1 MNKLIPRYQ
10 TGGLL
15 DTDAM
20 RSDAREN
27 NKFFKKGEWTNKGRK
42 RLSAISQIESNQDQ
56 GLTYDIDNES
66 ETFVITDNRGNIVSE
81 GYGHGMLENEGVN
94 NPIYGMIGRKK
105 IAKKEISKTISGASK
120 YTKLKPRVEPEVE
133 LEGDNDVPTQ
143 SDVKGTYNPST
154 VYSEGV
160 TDAELLKEFA
170 PNFGVDHKGIAPKGG
185 VPIGIARGNGSG
197 GGAVPG
203 EGGGTGDGIE
213 VLFNT
218 DLPEDWTDWAAA
230 VDVNMAKLYTGSTE
244 GFTTLDGEYVP
255 TNYYLAEVEK
265 RKRGG
270 SDDIND
276 PNSIG
281 GNDGEIVAG
290 LKNLEQAS
298 EAYLSS
304 QAEYTSRALLDYL
317 NSEIIRIK
325 NFEETFS
332 SASEY
337 QSVLKKLEDNKND
350 VISKYTKFRNS
361 KTPEAFEEFYNG
373 NVPVMN
379 DPNSNPDDFVPQYYW
394 DNENKLI
401 STNRVIT
408 DKINKSYKEDKVN
421 EEDWSTLTNTDI
433 KRAGAYILYNEGINA
448 DEFDRWLTAAGI
460 TDRRK
465 SKEEFKDLV
474 YRFRTRT
481 PENPYS
487 YKNGGKMKIVK
498 LQSGDKLYDYEYEKS
513 NNFIKQ
519 LTKLSNKDKKTKLF
533 RERTDNE
540 TDVDNEGNSLL
551 SKTGVNTPF
560 GQVQYSDIAQFM
572 LALRAKNKQLDSVEL
587 NPQEFVPSGS
597 RNVLAARDMDSA
609 MLNQA
614 NDQISKMSSRYKGSD
629 PVMSMISEQVAN
641 EAKNQA
647 KINLISARAGYRRQ
661 EEDRV
666 AGEMEMKRGQEAQ
679 DALRAA
685 EVDNINRQT
694 KFQAEMNVAQD
705 KARRDSEFANTL
717 GTMAASFQSRAN
729 MKAQGDKQLK
739 TELAARDYQTK
750 MGMLNKQLDAAL
762 AYKGDLDYYGGTE
775 TQKAAAEEALNES
788 IKNMNEFE
796 ALDRA
801 SIEEQAKRIDQG
813 PRLFPR

>member
-1 MNKLIPRYQ
+1 M
-10 TGGLL
+10 

-20 RSDAREN
+20 RSDARKN
-27 NKFFKKGEWTNKGRK
+27 SKFFKKGEWTNKGRK
-42 RLSAISQIESNQDQ
+42 RLSAISQIESNQEQ
-56 GLTYDIDNES
+56 GLTYDIDDES
-66 ETFVITDNRGNIVSE
+66 ETFVIKDNEGNIVSE

-94 NPIYGMIGRKK
+94 NPIYGIIGRKN
-105 IAKKEISKTISGASK
+105 IAKKEISQTIAGGSK
-120 YTKLKPRVEPEVE
+120 YIKLKPRVEPEVE

-154 VYSEGV
+154 VYIDEE

-170 PNFGVDHKGIAPKGG
+170 PNFGVGHKGIAPKGG
-185 VPIGIARGNGSG
+185 LPIGIARGSG
-197 GGAVPG
+197 AAPG
-203 EGGGTGDGIE
+203 EGGVTDDGIE
-213 VLFNT
+213 VLFDT
-218 DLPEDWTDWAAA
+218 ELPKDWADWAAT
-230 VDVNMAKLYTGSTE
+230 VDLNMAKLYTGSTE
-244 GFTTLDGEYVP
+244 GFITLDGEYVA
-255 TNYYLAEVEK
+255 TNSYLAEVEK

-276 PNSIG
+276 PKGIG
-281 GNDGEIVAG
+281 GSDAEIIANS
-290 LKNLEQAS
+290 KKFEQRT

-317 NSEIIRIK
+317 NSEIERIK
-325 NFEETFS
+325 GFEKTFS

-337 QSVLKKLEDNKND
+337 QAVLKKLEDDKND
-350 VISKYTKFRNS
+350 VINKYTKFRNS
-361 KTPEAFEEFYNG
+361 KTKEAFEELYNG

-379 DPNSNPDDFVPQYYW
+379 DPDSNPDDFVPQYYW
-394 DNENKLI
+394 DNENKII
-401 STNRVIT
+401 STNRAIT
-408 DKINKSYKEDKVN
+408 DKINKSYREDKLN
-421 EEDWSTLTNTDI
+421 EEDWSTLNDADI
-433 KRAGAYILYNEGINA
+433 KRAGAYILYNEGIDA
-448 DEFDRWLTAAGI
+448 DEFYIWLTAAGI
-460 TDRRK
+460 TDPRK
-465 SKEEFKDLV
+465 SKDEFKDLV

-498 LQSGDKLYDYEYEKS
+498 LQSGDKFYDPEFEKS
-513 NNFIKQ
+513 KEFLEFINRQ
-519 LTKLSNKDKKTKLF
+519 ERNKRNKRAVKY
-533 RERTDNE
+533 RERGE
-540 TDVDNEGNSLL
+540 VDDDDYSEKTPLL
-551 SKTGVNTPF
+551 SKTGINTPV
-560 GQVQYSDIAQFM
+560 GQVQYNDIAQFM
-572 LALRAKNKQLDSVEL
+572 LALRAKNKQLDNVEL

-685 EVDNINRQT
+685 EVDNMNRQT

-750 MGMLNKQLDAAL
+750 MGILEKQYKSDL

-775 TQKAAAEEALNES
+775 SQKAAAEEALKES
-788 IKNMNEFE
+788 IKNIKEFE

-813 PRLFPR
+813 PRLFPRSFTK